1 MRLHA
6 KADKQIISIRNEARY
21 RGRSPP
27 VTSSQRDGASK
38 RINRPI
44 PRPAYAP
51 TIKRENTRKSDAPF
65 QFNISAGFLFYPS
78 FPSFFLHVS
87 RNRYRS
93 LWMKKKLRNFE
104 DVFWPPLNAQVDP
117 VRLEGRWRRERERDF
132 LLYHLNF
139 VASKPSRKFRVC

>member
-51 TIKRENTRKSDAPF
+51 AIKRENTRKSARRCP
-65 QFNISAGFLFYPS
+65 ISIQYLRWLFILSFL
-78 FPSFFLHVS
+78 SFFLFTRIS
-87 RNRYRS
+87 KS
-93 LWMKKKLRNFE
+93 ISF
-104 DVFWPPLNAQVDP
+104 PLDEEEIAQFRGCV
-117 VRLEGRWRRERERDF
+117 LATAGCAGGSSAARRQVAKRKGERF
-132 LLYHLNF
+132 STL
-139 VASKPSRKFRVC
+139 PS